1 MYSFAITVG
10 ELRYKIDLVKFA
22 DSVEGVPVWLGKY
35 LDDVFHQDSIV
46 LSKRWDRDVLIEF
59 YFYLV
64 VVCEFPEEFE
74 PAVCGKVAKASI
86 VPGQEVPF

>member
-46 LSKRWDRDVLIEF
+46 LSKRWD
-59 YFYLV
+59 
-64 VVCEFPEEFE
+64 
-74 PAVCGKVAKASI
+74 
-86 VPGQEVPF
+86 